1 MWAWGHSRHLE
12 HFRER
17 TADKMPVFLEF
28 ILQWNLQSN
37 IVFNVWLINTENKHS
52 ENCAVCQEVLR
63 TWRRKGYRRDSSV
76 SYSPAGMAG
85 GEAPVEPA
93 QGWAQSG
100 LMGGG
105 YGKLQ
110 SSLPSRVGLVMVQSS
125 FCIHGDL
132 ALGPSENTEIHSAEV
147 SSAAWRHASTSSIQ
161 PSQRP
166 HILSRL
172 LTTECKA
179 NAIHVNGYFSTL
191 FGK

>member
-37 IVFNVWLINTENKHS
+37 IVFNIWLINTENKHS

-110 SSLPSRVGLVMVQSS
+110 SSLPSRVGLVMVQLS
-125 FCIHGDL
+125 FCIQVIWLWDPLRILKSTVLKSLLQHGAMLPHHPYNPPRDL
-132 ALGPSENTEIHSAEV
+132 
-147 SSAAWRHASTSSIQ
+147 TSSLDYLQ
-161 PSQRP
+161 PNARQMP
-166 HILSRL
+166 
-172 LTTECKA
+172 CKW
-179 NAIHVNGYFSTL
+179 L
-191 FGK
+191 F